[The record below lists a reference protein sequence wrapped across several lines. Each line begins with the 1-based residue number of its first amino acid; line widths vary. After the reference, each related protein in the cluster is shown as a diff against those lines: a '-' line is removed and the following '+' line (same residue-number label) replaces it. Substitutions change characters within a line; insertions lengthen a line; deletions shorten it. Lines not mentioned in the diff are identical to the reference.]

1 MTVYTSLIGGLG
13 NQMFQYAA
21 GRALALRRNSPLRLD
36 ISSFASHRMHQGFEL
51 QRVFACPVE
60 TASAPD
66 IDRLLGWQ
74 SRPFFRRL
82 LARPAFAALRRDALV
97 VEPHFHYWPGIDEAP
112 RDCYLAGYWQSE
124 KYFRDQA
131 PAIREDFAF
140 RVPLSEQNQRMA
152 DAIARET
159 AISLHVRRGD
169 YVSSQQT
176 NATHGTCSPDYYR
189 AAIRYVAERAENPS
203 FFIFSDD
210 MDWTRRQLRLD
221 FPCRYV
227 EHNKGA
233 ESYNDMRLMTLCRH
247 HILANSSFSWWG
259 AWLAANLSRVVVAP
273 QRWFAHASHDSS
285 DLIPES
291 WVRL

>member
-21 GRALALRRNSPLRLD
+21 GRALALRRNTPLRLD
-36 ISSFASHRMHQGFEL
+36 ISSFSSYRIHQGFEL
-51 QRVFACPVE
+51 QRVFACTAE
-60 TASAPD
+60 TAGASD
-66 IDRLLGWQ
+66 INRLLGWQ

-82 LARPAFAALRRDALV
+82 LAHPAFSALRRNEFV
-97 VEPHFHYWPGIDEAP
+97 VEPHFNFWPGIDEVP
-112 RDCYLAGYWQSE
+112 MDCYLAGYWQSE

-131 PAIREDFAF
+131 PTIRQDFTF
-140 RVPLSEQNQRMA
+140 RQPLSGQNQSLA
-152 DAIARET
+152 DMIAREN

-169 YVSSQQT
+169 YASNPQS

-189 AAIRYVAERAENPS
+189 AAVRYVAERTENPH
-203 FFIFSDD
+203 FWIFSDD
-210 MDWTRRQLRLD
+210 MAWTKEQLKLD

-227 EHNKGA
+227 EHNQGA

-247 HILANSSFSWWG
+247 HVIANSSFSWWG
-259 AWLAANLSRVVVAP
+259 AWLAAHPARIVVAP
-273 QRWFAHASHDSS
+273 ERWFRGAPHDSS
-285 DLIPES
+285 DLIPEN